1 MNITVEKIT
10 DKERL
15 EQSFAVRLEVFVEEQ
30 GVPRDAELDEYDLS
44 GSAAIHFLAEVDGRP
59 AGTIRMIAYDEKTAK
74 LQRLA
79 VRREYRVHHIGSAL
93 VRALEEEAKQQ
104 GYAAVLLDG
113 QTQAR
118 RFYEKQ
124 GYTAVSEEII
134 YDCDIPHVR
143 MKKYL

>member
-15 EQSFAVRLEVFVEEQ
+15 EQSFSIRLEVFVEEQ
-30 GVPRDAELDEYDLS
+30 KVPPDAELDEYDLPE
-44 GSAAIHFLAEVDGRP
+44 SAAVHFLAAVDGQP
-59 AGTIRMIAYDEKTAK
+59 AGTIRMTAYDDKTAK

-79 VRREYRVHHIGSAL
+79 VRKEYRVHHIGSAL
-93 VRALEEEAKQQ
+93 VRALEEEAKRA
-104 GYAAVLLDG
+104 GYQAVLLDG

-118 RFYEKQ
+118 KFYEKQ

-134 YDCDIPHVR
+134 YDCGIPHVR